1 MLWHSEWLVETEQ
14 GTNSLRP
21 SSPRTYI
28 HSGEVARQE
37 VNKQM
42 TRKPGMTVRTLK
54 PTKKDDRL
62 KEAWCWDDW
71 DVTKS

>member
-1 MLWHSEWLVETEQ
+1 ME
-14 GTNSLRP
+14 
-21 SSPRTYI
+21 
-28 HSGEVARQE
+28 
-37 VNKQM
+37 
-42 TRKPGMTVRTLK
+42 RKLGMTVRTMK